1 MKRTPNNITRDHRAT
16 TSPAKTTRV
25 AEAALLLLCGGGL
38 IAGCYEGFDGQ
49 ELAEDED
56 EDAVE
61 AADGEGLADA
71 RAPLEISHAELFDG
85 EIPPPPLDDGENWD
99 FSDATQD
106 PSAIYGGT
114 TVPVCGWPAA
124 VELGGSCTGSLV
136 HPQVVIYAAHCG
148 QSYSKIYFGEDYTK
162 AAFSVTPSS
171 CQIYPGGGPGKGN
184 DFAVCKLSQ
193 PVTNVPITPILMGCE
208 TQILKQGQA
217 VTLVG
222 FGNANNGPYGI
233 KRHVTTTINQIS
245 NANEIHIGGN
255 GKDTCQGDSGG
266 PAYVQLAD
274 GTWRVFG
281 ITSYGGACGGGG
293 WYSMM
298 HVGMSWFESVTGV
311 DLTPCHTANGTWSP
325 TASCGGFA
333 YNPANA
339 GGTWGGGCN
348 TGSVGGFSATCGA
361 AYSQQQQPP
370 PPPPPQQQAPCV
382 GCTLYSGSLS
392 GPGAQQQQPSGTYYQ
407 SVSYGAH
414 EGYLQGPA
422 GSDFDLYLYRWQNN
436 TWALVAKAETNSTNE
451 TIKFNGSAGYY
462 TWVIRSYS
470 GAGSYSFYLK
480 RP

>member
-1 MKRTPNNITRDHRAT
+1 MLNETLTGRSFLKNHRYLLSLVAAT
-16 TSPAKTTRV
+16 LAGS
-25 AEAALLLLCGGGL
+25 
-38 IAGCYEGFDGQ
+38 GCYEGVEAQ
-49 ELAEDED
+49 EAAGAEEDE
-56 EDAVE
+56 E
-61 AADGEGLADA
+61 AGGEESAEDA
-71 RAPLEISHAELFDG
+71 RAPLEFSHAELFGG
-85 EIPPPPLDDGENWD
+85 EIPPPPLEDGEFWD
-99 FSDATQD
+99 FSDGTVD

-148 QSYSKIYFGEDYTK
+148 ASYSKIYFGEDYTK
-162 AAFSVTPSS
+162 PAMAVTPSS

-184 DFAVCKLSQ
+184 DWAVCKLSQ

-208 TQILKQGQA
+208 TQILKAGQA

-245 NANEIHIGGN
+245 NANEIHIGGG

-281 ITSYGGACGGGG
+281 ITSYGGACGAGG

-298 HVGMSWFESVTGV
+298 HTGMSWFESVAGV

-333 YNPANA
+333 QNPANA
-339 GGTWGGGCN
+339 GGTWAGGCN
-348 TGSVGGFSATCGA
+348 TGAVSGFSATCGA
-361 AYSQQQQPP
+361 PYSNNNDNNNNP
-370 PPPPPQQQAPCV
+370 PCV
-382 GCTLYSGSLS
+382 GCTKYTGSIA
-392 GPGAQQQQPSGTYYQ
+392 GPGAQEQQPSGTYYQ
-407 SVSYGAH
+407 SVSAGMH
-414 EGYLQGPA
+414 EGYLQGPP

-436 TWALVAKAETNSTNE
+436 QWAMIAKAETNSTNE
-451 TIKFNGSAGYY
+451 TIKFNGVAGYY
-462 TWVIRSYS
+462 TWVVRSWS
-470 GAGSYSFYLK
+470 GSGSYSFYLK